1 MKEDKQEIEFLDYIT
16 LHPIPDKK
24 EDMTD
29 VDFAMKDIINVFV
42 NKIDHNLTLM
52 YIDILNYVVYQE
64 EIDTLNRLT
73 TLFLDTAE
81 LRVKERKDLTLNYW
95 RETVDSLLNFQEKAI
110 LQGAGHISNK
120 QMEEHVSAV
129 YEQFDAR
136 RMALAAEE
144 ADIMDENEL
153 KALEETLTRR
163 SE

>member
-64 EIDTLNRLT
+64 EIDTDREMIILIQRILHYEELINKTFNVWFYEDSPIRRYCPFKEMEENAMKFSEEYSGLQKYKGQV
-73 TLFLDTAE
+73 FL
-81 LRVKERKDLTLNYW
+81 K
-95 RETVDSLLNFQEKAI
+95 
-110 LQGAGHISNK
+110 ISNIYDILK
-120 QMEEHVSAV
+120 Q
-129 YEQFDAR
+129 DAR
-136 RMALAAEE
+136 TQIAKKYFWIEE
-144 ADIMDENEL
+144 E
-153 KALEETLTRR
+153 K
-163 SE
+163 